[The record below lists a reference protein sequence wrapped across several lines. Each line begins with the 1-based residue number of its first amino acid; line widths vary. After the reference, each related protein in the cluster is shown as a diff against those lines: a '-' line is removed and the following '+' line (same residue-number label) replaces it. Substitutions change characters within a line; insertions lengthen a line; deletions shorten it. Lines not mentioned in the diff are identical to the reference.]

1 MVSSTAITHP
11 QPKDPNLPFDHD
23 AINPHSTLGQVRAF
37 TPVAYQ
43 QFGPN
48 LYLYKLIGTDGQ
60 PAPFMYFVVK
70 GGLPGKEA
78 NIDIEGNADTEQ
90 GGFIT
95 FLQGSKEDNNIYG
108 QILAGKYDAGKFP
121 LMLDAGFMDVEGV
134 SVTAGLGSRVL
145 WNFAFDWDTVQP
157 VIRDNNNNMVLSSTE
172 LGPNVTLSS
181 LERLGVLNE
190 LNVEGQVYFQM
201 LDYGVT
207 PFALYYDL
215 NTAKVTWANAGGG
228 TPDVTPITLDP
239 AQGRI
244 GINNPLPQYEL
255 DVQGAARI
263 TNGMEV
269 QNGIQTSSLDIT
281 SLNPGEGLIVSSD
294 IIQFL
299 GLQENLNSSG
309 LLSYDPTSGDVD
321 YIPKSSLVVTPDV
334 LPLTLDKANSRVGI
348 NNTSPQYA
356 LDVNGGGINIP
367 LINAYRIATQN
378 GLSFQA
384 SDWSTVAV
392 GPTAAVASTSTNS
405 VVIGKGAGAGL
416 YTVSIGNLAGSA
428 SQGGNSVAV
437 GVNAGATSQGGNAV
451 AVGVGAGQKT
461 QLANAVSVGALS
473 GFENQGNGAVAVG
486 NNAGKY
492 SQGASS
498 VAIGQSAGQG
508 TTTAGTG
515 QAADAIAIG
524 RLAGNL
530 SQGERSVAIGYS
542 AGSSSQGSNSV
553 AIGTQSGSSGQLSS
567 AVAVGIQAG
576 QTNQGLRGVAMGYFA
591 GSSNQGTEGVA
602 IGLQAAQ
609 TGQLTRGIAIGVSA
623 GNTTQGSNAVA
634 IGTSAGANSQGAGSV
649 AVGQL
654 AGTGT
659 TTAGTAQ
666 GTNAVAIGNN
676 AGNTTQGNS
685 AVSVGWN
692 AGSSSQSSNSVAVGN
707 SSGQT
712 TQGATSVAVGY
723 FAGQTSQGANCTAVG
738 GGAGRNTQGTG
749 ATAIG
754 LGAGGTTQGASAV
767 AIGSFAGETNQH
779 ANSIIVNGTGSTLN
793 STSVSSLY
801 VKPIRNLVDTT
812 LPVLSYNAT
821 SGEITYGPA
830 ASIPSPT
837 EILTANTLTGA
848 IATNN
853 YITMCSTPVSAGT
866 WAITATVVL
875 SGSSQ
880 FGGVYSQIMAPGQY
894 AGKQTMV
901 GTLPI
906 VENLSVTVKLP
917 ATTVSIR
924 LFYETGTAS
933 HSNQTELRL
942 VKIA

>member
-108 QILAGKYDAGKFP
+108 QILAGQYDAGKFP

-145 WNFAFDWDTVQP
+145 WNFAFDWDTVQS

-181 LERLGVLNE
+181 LKRLGVLNQ
-190 LNVEGQVYFQM
+190 LDVEGQIYFQM

-207 PFALYYDL
+207 PFTLYYDL
-215 NTAKVTWANAGGG
+215 STAKVTWANAPGAPDL
-228 TPDVTPITLDP
+228 TPLTLDP
-239 AQGRI
+239 AQGRV
-244 GINNPLPQYEL
+244 GINNISPQYEL
-255 DVQGAARI
+255 DVDGAARI

-378 GLSFQA
+378 GLSFQG

-416 YTVSIGNLAGSA
+416 YTVSIGNLAGST

-437 GVNAGATSQGGNAV
+437 GVNAGLSTQGANSV
-451 AVGVGAGQKT
+451 AIGVGAGQTT
-461 QLANAVSVGALS
+461 QSASAVSVGGLA
-473 GFENQGNGAVAVG
+473 GQNTQGNGAVAVG
-486 NNAGKY
+486 SNAGRY

-498 VAIGQSAGQG
+498 IAIGNNAGTG
-508 TTTAGTG
+508 TITAGTG
-515 QAADAIAIG
+515 QGANSVAIGTSAGNSTQNINCVAIG
-524 RLAGNL
+524 RNAAAT
-530 SQGERSVAIGYS
+530 SQGYDAVAIGYS
-542 AGSSSQGSNSV
+542 AG
-553 AIGTQSGSSGQLSS
+553 
-567 AVAVGIQAG
+567 
-576 QTNQGLRGVAMGYFA
+576 
-591 GSSNQGTEGVA
+591 
-602 IGLQAAQ
+602 
-609 TGQLTRGIAIGVSA
+609 
-623 GNTTQGSNAVA
+623 
-634 IGTSAGANSQGAGSV
+634 
-649 AVGQL
+649 
-654 AGTGT
+654 
-659 TTAGTAQ
+659 
-666 GTNAVAIGNN
+666 
-676 AGNTTQGNS
+676 
-685 AVSVGWN
+685 
-692 AGSSSQSSNSVAVGN
+692 
-707 SSGQT
+707 QT
-712 TQGATSVAVGY
+712 TQGFRSVSLGY
-723 FAGQTSQGANCTAVG
+723 NAGQNNQGSNCI
-738 GGAGRNTQGTG
+738 
-749 ATAIG
+749 AIG
-754 LGAGGTTQGASAV
+754 ASSGV
-767 AIGSFAGETNQH
+767 TNQH
-779 ANSIIVNGTGSTLN
+779 ANSIIFNASASTLN
-793 STSVSSLY
+793 STSASSLY

-837 EILTANTLTGA
+837 EILTTNTLTGA

-894 AGKQTMV
+894 AGKQTTV

-906 VENLSVTVKLP
+906 VENLSVTVQLP

-924 LFYETGTAS
+924 LFYETGAAS